1 MSKRFAGIS
10 GIGQCCAQKVDMFPS
25 IFWSQ
30 KQLFADVSQNFQE
43 NSCSR
48 VFLTA
53 WKVSV
58 FGVFLIRIQSE
69 CSKIRTRKTPY
80 TNTFLAVSLTHFV
93 PLISFYTPYL
103 SVFSPNDHTIL
114 MFPGVIERAQW
125 LDMV

>member
-53 WKVSV
+53 
-58 FGVFLIRIQSE
+58 
-69 CSKIRTRKTPY
+69 
-80 TNTFLAVSLTHFV
+80 
-93 PLISFYTPYL
+93 
-103 SVFSPNDHTIL
+103 
-114 MFPGVIERAQW
+114 
-125 LDMV
+125 